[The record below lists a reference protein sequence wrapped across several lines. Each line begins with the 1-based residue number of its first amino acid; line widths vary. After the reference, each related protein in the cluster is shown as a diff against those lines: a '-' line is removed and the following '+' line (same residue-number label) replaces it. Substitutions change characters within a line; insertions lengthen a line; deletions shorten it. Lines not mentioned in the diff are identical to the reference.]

1 MVRTVRSSAQPPLC
15 QWHRPCNCLR
25 RKCVRCCPGASGSLC
40 SRFGFYAGGCR
51 RRCGPEWID
60 KGSAR
65 NPADARV
72 INTSFPIALPQC
84 DVPRFRAVHEEVAG
98 PSLVDPTPRFTLCH
112 SFSAEPSMS
121 VSAPLLHAKNIITLS
136 TEKELQM

>member
-1 MVRTVRSSAQPPLC
+1 MIALGVCVSAAAQVQAAVCAADLDFTPVVAGDGVVLSGLTKD
-15 QWHRPCNCLR
+15 LR
-25 RKCVRCCPGASGSLC
+25 VI
-40 SRFGFYAGGCR
+40 R
-51 RRCGPEWID
+51 R
-60 KGSAR
+60 
-65 NPADARV
+65 DARV